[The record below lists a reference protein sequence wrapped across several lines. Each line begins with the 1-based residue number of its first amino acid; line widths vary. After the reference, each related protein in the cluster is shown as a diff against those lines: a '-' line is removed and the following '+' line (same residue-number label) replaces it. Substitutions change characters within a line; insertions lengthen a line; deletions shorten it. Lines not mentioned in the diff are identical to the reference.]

1 MSKPKKLTPKQM
13 RFCIEYASGKT
24 LTEACKLAG
33 IGAPETSGSRL
44 LKNAKIRACID
55 EHVQNFLV
63 AEGITESWVL
73 KELKT
78 VYQSAMASEHWQSAI
93 GSLKAISEIG
103 GYSNRVNKSEVKLVA
118 SFENLLERA
127 PIDITPQNNGD
138 VHSQEIPTSEILP
151 LADPD
156 SGPDLAESR

>member
-1 MSKPKKLTPKQM
+1 M
-13 RFCIEYASGKT
+13 RFCIEYASGKN

-33 IGAPETSGSRL
+33 IGGPESAGSRM
-44 LKNAKIRACID
+44 LKNVQIRECID

-118 SFENLLERA
+118 TFENLLEQV

-156 SGPDLAESR
+156 SGPDLAGN

>member
-1 MSKPKKLTPKQM
+1 MSKPKKVTPKQM

-33 IGAPETSGSRL
+33 IGSPQSSGSRM
-44 LKNAKIRACID
+44 LKSAKIRECID

-78 VYQSAMASEHWQSAI
+78 VYQSAMADEHWQSAI

-118 SFENLLERA
+118 SFENLLERT

>member
-33 IGAPETSGSRL
+33 IGGPESAGSRM
-44 LKNAKIRACID
+44 LKNVQIRECVD

-118 SFENLLERA
+118 SFENLLERT

-156 SGPDLAESR
+156 SGPDLAGN

>member
-1 MSKPKKLTPKQM
+1 MYVAIILWSDIDWRSFQKIL
-13 RFCIEYASGKT
+13 
-24 LTEACKLAG
+24 EACKLAG

-127 PIDITPQNNGD
+127 PIDITPQNNAD
-138 VHSQEIPTSEILP
+138 VVSQENTTSGFLAS
-151 LADPD
+151 ADPD
-156 SGPDLAESR
+156 SGPDLAGNS

>member
-33 IGAPETSGSRL
+33 IGGPESAGSRM
-44 LKNAKIRACID
+44 LKNVQIRACID

-138 VHSQEIPTSEILP
+138 VHSQDSTSPAFLP
-151 LADPD
+151 PAQTETDPD
-156 SGPDLAESR
+156 PAESR

>member
-24 LTEACKLAG
+24 LIEACKLAG
-33 IGAPETSGSRL
+33 IGGPESAGSRM
-44 LKNAKIRACID
+44 LKNVQIRECID

-118 SFENLLERA
+118 NFENLLERV

-156 SGPDLAESR
+156 SGPDLAGN